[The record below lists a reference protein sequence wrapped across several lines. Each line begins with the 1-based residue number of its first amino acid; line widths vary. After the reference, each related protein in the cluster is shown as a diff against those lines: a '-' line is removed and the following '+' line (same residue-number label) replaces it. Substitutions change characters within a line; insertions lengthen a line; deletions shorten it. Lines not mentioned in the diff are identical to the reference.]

1 MENLFTVTNIT
12 LFIALWGAFLST
24 AKVLFDYSKNIRK
37 LKVQIAY
44 GFLREIVGSKMGI
57 SIIAMNVGYRDVTL
71 NSVGYILPDKKY
83 LMSDPQSDVKSNVK
97 FPCTLSEEKECT
109 VWETQRQLAIALKE
123 NGYSGKIKLRGY
135 YGSAIGTVFKSKP
148 VEFNIEKTLAKTE

>member
-1 MENLFTVTNIT
+1 MENLFTITNIT
-12 LFIALWGAFLST
+12 LFIALWGAILST
-24 AKVLFDYSKNIRK
+24 IKVLSDYSKNIRK

-44 GFLREIVGSKMGI
+44 GFQREIDGSTMCI
-57 SIIAMNVGYRDVTL
+57 SISAMNVGYRDVTL

-83 LMSDPQSDVKSNVK
+83 LMSNPQSDVKSNVK
-97 FPCTLSEEKECT
+97 FPCTLSEGKECS
-109 VWETQRQLAIALKE
+109 VWETQRQLAIDLKT

-148 VEFNIEKTLAKTE
+148 VKFNIGATLAKTQ